1 MVAYFFTSV
10 IPLHYPLYPLLKN
23 PIPLSTPSQSRSL
36 RSPEAAKRSV
46 PLRSTSLAAINPAP
60 QELDQPF
67 GLTSKHTRQKKKGLH
82 KKCNFSVSCR
92 PLQTLPTKP
101 LEISRAKVSL
111 TIFQNNQGG
120 NRSEFRIPQP
130 GDTDN
135 LGDKKKGQ
143 EAFPEAK
150 AKAPPQGSR
159 GLGKGQGGNK
169 RAKFTRPSV
178 AKGPKRGTFFG
189 IMSIKEILEELPRL
203 TQEEKKQL
211 WNALNHEAT
220 L

>member
-120 NRSEFRIPQP
+120 NRSEIRKSTP

-135 LGDKKKGQ
+135 LGDKKEGTGGV
-143 EAFPEAK
+143 P
-150 AKAPPQGSR
+150 R
-159 GLGKGQGGNK
+159 GKGESTASG
-169 RAKFTRPSV
+169 
-178 AKGPKRGTFFG
+178 
-189 IMSIKEILEELPRL
+189 L
-203 TQEEKKQL
+203 
-211 WNALNHEAT
+211 
-220 L
+220 